1 MMNKD
6 FSLQRKRPRY
16 SPAIAMVVVCA
27 IVSAFWWYP
36 IARDQWLEKKS
47 EASPSWSGSGG
58 AGGPRGQP
66 VSIGVAQQID
76 VRQTVQAIG
85 TLTALNT
92 AVVRARVDGELKAI
106 KFTEGDVVQ
115 PGQLLAQIDPRT
127 YEAQLAQA
135 MGQLAK
141 DAALL
146 KNAELDLQRYK
157 DLLAKDAIA
166 RQQVETQEYLVKQ
179 LQGTVQTDQAQ
190 IDQAKLLVSY
200 TQVTAPISG
209 KLGLKQAELGSLVR
223 SSDANGIVTITQTQ
237 PMAVVFAV
245 PEMYVPLI
253 QRKLKSGQSLQV
265 EAWDRDLTQKL
276 ATGQVTTTDNAIDVA
291 TGTLKLKA
299 TLDNKEGLLF
309 PNQFANI
316 RLQLDTLKNALA
328 VPSQAVQRGAV
339 GTFVYVV
346 KPDSSVTTQVIQLDT
361 VDGEWQSIK
370 GEVKAGD
377 RLVVDGADRLRTGSR
392 VEVVKTL
399 TYKIPDVNDGKSIS
413 GLNTKGLAGATN
425 APAIAGKA
433 VSPAGST
440 ASAPS
445 ASAPNAQAPAEG
457 GRPPWMDRLPPEMV
471 EKVKAMTPEERKAFF
486 QRMRERRQQQGQ

>member
-1 MMNKD
+1 MNKD

-27 IVSAFWWYP
+27 IVSAYWWYP

-47 EASPSWSGSGG
+47 EASPSWSGGGG
-58 AGGPRGQP
+58 AAGPRGQP
-66 VSIGVAQQID
+66 VSIGVAQQMD

-106 KFTEGDVVQ
+106 KFTEGEVVQ
-115 PGQLLAQIDPRT
+115 AGQLLAQIDPRT

-141 DAALL
+141 DVALL

-179 LQGTVQTDQAQ
+179 LQGTVQIDQAQ

-223 SSDANGIVTITQTQ
+223 SGDANGIVTITQTQ

-316 RLQLDTLKNALA
+316 RLRLDTLKNALT
-328 VPSQAVQRGAV
+328 VPSQAVQRGSI

-346 KPDSSVTTQVIQLDT
+346 KPDNSVTTQVIQLDA

-399 TYKIPDVNDGKSIS
+399 TYKMPDVSDGKAIS
-413 GLNTKGLAGATN
+413 GLNTKSLASSN
-425 APAIAGKA
+425 APAIVGKA
-433 VSPAGST
+433 VAPTGIPSP
-440 ASAPS
+440 PN
-445 ASAPNAQAPAEG
+445 ASAPNAQAPTEG